1 MKFQFHLA
9 DQLLIGAREEQQD
22 ALLVLRGPSP
32 DRFLCVLS
40 DGVGGQSGGRL
51 ASQTVMDTARDLWV
65 SGTNDGGPASLK
77 RLVDEAHRRI
87 NVVAGDTG
95 TRARATLVALY
106 IQGQRADW
114 VHVGD
119 SRLYWFSKTEL
130 KRRTR
135 DHSVVQLLA
144 DRGKIS
150 ESEMGNHTDQGRLL
164 QSLGGDDL
172 GEPDYDFATIES
184 DDLFLLCS
192 DGFWE
197 NLAQDEILVIAS
209 AGIEE
214 RQRILTELSAQSVTR
229 AGAKADNLSAI
240 LVSSAAVGM
249 PPNRSRIARRIAI
262 GAVMVMVMVSIVL
275 TFALSDRYR
284 QGAVEFFQRVMGIAA
299 SGDKSPGVGDEM
311 SQTPAGPS
319 TRGLGATGATGSQ
332 VPNVDLGDESSTLS
346 IQDGKTQGA
355 ESVPPKKGGKD
366 KQLEQIDVRKRAE
379 APPAVIPTNGA
390 NAGPSNQ
397 ESEKVP
403 GPVKDLPG
411 GEPSPPKDKDEPP
424 NELEKSPGTPAPP
437 L

>member
-22 ALLVLRGPSP
+22 SLLVLRGPSP

-40 DGVGGQSGGRL
+40 DGVGGHSGGRL

-65 SGTNDGGPASLK
+65 SGTADDGPAYLK

-106 IQGQRADW
+106 IQGRRADW

-119 SRLYWFSKTEL
+119 SRLYWFSNAEL

-135 DHSVVQLLA
+135 DHSVVQVLA

-150 ESEMGNHTDQGRLL
+150 ESEMGSHPDQGRLL

-172 GEPDYDFATIES
+172 GEPACDFATIENGDS
-184 DDLFLLCS
+184 FLLCS

-214 RQRILTELSAQSVTR
+214 RQRILTELAAQSVTR
-229 AGAKADNLSAI
+229 AGDKADNLSAI
-240 LVSSAAVGM
+240 LVSSAAVVM
-249 PPNRSRIARRIAI
+249 SPNRSRIYRQIAI
-262 GAVMVMVMVSIVL
+262 GAVMVSIVL
-275 TFALSDRYR
+275 TFALSGRYR

-299 SGDKSPGVGDEM
+299 SGDRSPRVGDEK
-311 SQTPAGPS
+311 SQTPAGPPPS
-319 TRGLGATGATGSQ
+319 GQGTTGAAGSQ
-332 VPNVDLGDESSTLS
+332 VPNVDPGDESSTLS

-366 KQLEQIDVRKRAE
+366 KQQEPIKVQKRAE
-379 APPAVIPTNGA
+379 APPAAIPTNGA
-390 NAGPSNQ
+390 NAAPSNK

-403 GPVKDLPG
+403 GPVKDLPV
-411 GEPSPPKDKDEPP
+411 GEPSLPKDKDEPR
-424 NELEKSPGTPAPP
+424 NELQKPPGTPS